1 MVFFPIV
8 CYNCRR
14 VTVPGTRGFFPAGR
28 SADQGEYPEARG
40 EARAVR
46 EDATEMEKFI
56 LKKGQLCWFC
66 VLIALCILG
75 NYAGSLFAITNKLP
89 VWLDSAGTALAAY
102 LGGPVCGA
110 LVGATTNFVN
120 YLAFGDNWIYCV
132 VSIAIG
138 LVIGLAARRQG
149 FANLLGI
156 LTTAMMTAVAATIVA
171 TPLNFIFGTN
181 STGNLWGDAVAG
193 FLTEKGVPFF
203 LSLPVGQ
210 LYVEVLDKLAILI
223 VLYVVIRLNGWCA
236 GLKAKRRE
244 KEQQELDKAN
254 GHEESEEEKVAEATE
269 TDKKAAAGL
278 LAVLLAV
285 SLTVPGMQARARADE
300 VPTADTI
307 NYNDYVQ
314 TIYSST
320 NGLPC
325 GEANDIAQTND
336 GILWIGT
343 YAGLYRY
350 NGREFTWMDSYESVR
365 NVNCLYVDEEGRLWI
380 GTNDNGLSI
389 VINGQVANVVDQSV
403 GLPSNAVRSIVR
415 SSDGYYYIGTTS
427 TMQVLSLNYG
437 LQRINT
443 LTEVTYAD
451 DSAADG
457 KGNVAAVT
465 DSGMLYLLRGG
476 QIRSSR
482 RLIEDGNDAFKSCA
496 FTPDG
501 KLLAATTGNK
511 IHVFDISKGWF
522 EETDVWTCGDL
533 KSIKD
538 MSYLPT
544 GELFISADNGVGYRT
559 PAGHFERINTNHFNN
574 SIDNML
580 MDYQGNIWFTSS
592 RLGLL
597 RMAPSDFRDIYATV
611 GLDNRVVNTIVEWN
625 GAFYFGTDKGLDAV
639 DLSGKSRV
647 RNELTEQFTGVR
659 IRCMTVDSNGSLW
672 ICTYSSGLVEVCPD
686 GEQHLYDAENG
697 GFDNRTRVVRQL
709 SDGTIAAGG
718 DTRLCFIRDHRI
730 EESIRMTS
738 KVLTICELPDGTIL
752 AGTDGNGV
760 AVLDGRKVSK
770 MLTRADGL
778 SSEVILRAIPDEKT
792 GGVFLVTS
800 NGLCYMNPDYTIRS
814 LDNFPY
820 YNNYD
825 IWIQG
830 TDNLFVLSSAGI
842 YVVDRAELLSGK
854 KELRYDLLDGRRGLN
869 GSLTANSWTWFNGK
883 TGELYLACD
892 TGAFVLNINKLSGGA
907 KVFRMS
913 VPYAKMDGASHRVD
927 RNSPITVSRG
937 VSRLELNPEII
948 NYTIQEPNVGFWLE
962 GFDSDWTIMPQNSLN
977 SIVYTNLPSGN
988 YTFHLAVFDN
998 NKENIL
1004 AERTYSVVKEKELYD
1019 SPWFVLY
1026 MLILPM
1032 FTVAWVTWLMVK
1044 RREIRMEKELAEANR
1059 LVEMGKQTVIA
1070 IARTVDA
1077 KDPRT
1082 GGHSRRVALYSRQ
1095 IAREYGLG
1103 EKDCQDIEWA
1113 ANMHDIGK
1121 IAIPDAILNKDSRLT
1136 DEEYAVMKSHTVQ
1149 GAKILSDFTLLDHV
1163 IEGAEFH
1170 HERYDGR
1177 GYPKGLKGEE
1187 IPLYA
1192 RIIGVADAF
1201 DAMTANRVYRKQMD
1215 FGYVLGELEKGRGT
1229 QFDPVFVDILL
1240 KLIRDGVIDLN
1251 KLYGVHT
1258 EDAEQAKEETKKEE
1272 KKEEKP
1278 GTQGNSGSP
1287 SAQ

>member
-1 MVFFPIV
+1 MVFFLIV

-46 EDATEMEKFI
+46 EDATEMEKFT

-75 NYAGSLFAITNKLP
+75 NYAGSLFAVTNKLP

-156 LTTAMMTAVAATIVA
+156 LTTAMMTAVAATVVA

-223 VLYVVIRLNGWCA
+223 VLYAVIRLNGWCA

-254 GHEESEEEKVAEATE
+254 GHEETEEEKVAEATE

-389 VINGQVANVVDQSV
+389 VINGQVANVVDQSA

-647 RNELTEQFTGVR
+647 RNELTEQFTGIR

-672 ICTYSSGLVEVCPD
+672 ICTYSSGLVEISPD

-778 SSEVILRAIPDEKT
+778 SSEVILRVIPDEKT

-869 GSLTANSWTWFNGK
+869 SSLTANSWTWFNGK

-977 SIVYTNLPSGN
+977 SIVYTNLPSGS

-1032 FTVAWVTWLMVK
+1032 FTVAWVTWLTVK
-1044 RREIRMEKELAEANR
+1044 RREIRMQKELAEANR
-1059 LVEMGKQTVIA
+1059 LVEMGKQMVIA

-1095 IAREYGLG
+1095 IAREFGLG
-1103 EKDCQDIEWA
+1103 DKDCQDIEWA

-1240 KLIRDGVIDLN
+1240 KLIRDGTIDLN

-1258 EDAEQAKEETKKEE
+1258 EDTEEAKEETKKEE